1 MARFINA
8 LGIVTVIVMIAVA
21 AVVYAMKKNAEVAG
35 YAVASLGRQI
45 EDEHERIATLKAE
58 WSLLDQPAR
67 LQALVEHFK
76 DKLVLAPITAD
87 QIGHIGE
94 IPLAPK
100 PEGPPADAAAGGPAA
115 ADAAAT
121 LPHSAR

>member
-8 LGIVTVIVMIAVA
+8 LGIVTVMVMITVA
-21 AVVYAMKKNAEVAG
+21 AVVYAMKKNAEEAG
-35 YAVASLGRQI
+35 YQVARLGRQI
-45 EDEHERIATLKAE
+45 DEEHERIATLKAE

-94 IPLAPK
+94 IPMAPK
-100 PEGPPADAAAGGPAA
+100 PEVQPADAAAAGT
-115 ADAAAT
+115 AAT
-121 LPHSAR
+121 PSHSAR

>member
-8 LGIVTVIVMIAVA
+8 LGIVTVIVMMVVA

-35 YAVASLGRQI
+35 REVARLAQEI
-45 EDEHERIATLKAE
+45 DDEHERIATLKAE

-76 DKLVLAPITAD
+76 DKLALAPISAD
-87 QIGHIGE
+87 QIGHISE
-94 IPLAPK
+94 IPLVPK
-100 PEGPPADAAAGGPAA
+100 PEAPPAEASPADAAPAKAA
-115 ADAAAT
+115 APT
-121 LPHSAR
+121 HSAR

>member
-21 AVVYAMKKNAEVAG
+21 AVVYALKKNAEVAG
-35 YAVASLGRQI
+35 YAVAQLAQQI
-45 EDEHERIATLKAE
+45 DDEHERIATLKAE

-76 DKLVLAPITAD
+76 DKLVLSAITAD
-87 QIGHIGE
+87 QIGHISE
-94 IPLAPK
+94 IPMAPK
-100 PEGPPADAAAGGPAA
+100 PAAAEAAPAEDAAAGAGAPKPPA
-115 ADAAAT
+115 
-121 LPHSAR
+121 R